1 MISCLNTSR
10 EFLKFCHESKEVK
23 IKDKLPFPHSH
34 IKALKIL
41 TRFGTIT
48 SMRMVI
54 SPMINTLAVPMTGGF
69 FLGTKGLLFVIS
81 GSNVLILCLSIFLI
95 NSGQSWVSARKLVLF
110 GLLKDP
116 QGDVVGP
123 DSDHYANLGIGEQIG

>member
-1 MISCLNTSR
+1 MVMLFAANTMISCLDTSR
-10 EFLKFCHESKEVK
+10 EFMKFCTGNHHVAIKE
-23 IKDKLPFPHSH
+23 KLPFPHSH

-54 SPMINTLAVPMTGGF
+54 SPMINTLACPMIGGL

-81 GSNVLILCLSIFLI
+81 GSNVLILCLSIFLALCDI
-95 NSGQSWVSARKLVLF
+95 WFECADLV
-110 GLLKDP
+110 
-116 QGDVVGP
+116 
-123 DSDHYANLGIGEQIG
+123 